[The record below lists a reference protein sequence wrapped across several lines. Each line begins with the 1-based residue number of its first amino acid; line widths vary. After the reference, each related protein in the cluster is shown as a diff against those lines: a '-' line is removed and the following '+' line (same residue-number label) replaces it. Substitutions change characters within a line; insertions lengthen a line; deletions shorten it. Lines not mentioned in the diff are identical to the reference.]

1 MPREPKKPEKPMQPK
16 LKKSWIPLHLFPVG
30 PRRQAVIKL
39 ANILRN
45 TRQWRSLDVAIS
57 ELERKEDEL
66 GVDLDE
72 LKGKKVVLYFYPKD
86 STPGCTKEACSFRDN
101 LQPIRSLGAEI
112 IGVSVD
118 SVESH
123 KKFSTKFGLPFPL
136 ISDKE
141 KRIAKA
147 YGVLRVTGTTN
158 RVTFII
164 DKTGIVRFIQKG
176 VPDNELLL
184 GELEKLET

>member
-1 MPREPKKPEKPMQPK
+1 MEVKVKVGDNAPDFEGPTTEGKTLG
-16 LKKSWIPLHLFPVG
+16 LKDFL
-30 PRRQAVIKL
+30 
-39 ANILRN
+39 
-45 TRQWRSLDVAIS
+45 
-57 ELERKEDEL
+57 
-66 GVDLDE
+66 
-72 LKGKKVVLYFYPKD
+72 GKKNVVLYFYPKD
-86 STPGCTKEACSFRDN
+86 DTPGCTKEACSFRDN

-123 KKFSTKFGLPFPL
+123 KKFSTKFSLPFPL

-147 YGVLRVTGTTN
+147 YGVLRATGTTN

-164 DKTGIVRFIQKG
+164 DKNGKIAKIFPKVDVSKHTEEVVAAIKEISS
-176 VPDNELLL
+176 
-184 GELEKLET
+184 